1 MAGGLLP
8 LGLAH
13 LAWAG
18 LGFALQ
24 SKPHPLKPSPKLLRS
39 AGISISSE
47 NEKSVP
53 EQHGGPARAWELQ
66 KDRPLPKSCRFTLR
80 LPCDLGHR
88 TSPVFAFENEHNG
101 IKFASSFVE

>member
-1 MAGGLLP
+1 MGCSLWGWLT
-8 LGLAH
+8 
-13 LAWAG
+13 WAG
-18 LGFALQ
+18 LGWALL
-24 SKPHPLKPSPKLLRS
+24 SRASPHPLQPSPKLLRS
-39 AGISISSE
+39 AGISLSSK

-66 KDRPLPKSCRFTLR
+66 KDRSLPKSCRFTLR

-88 TSPVFAFENEHNG
+88 TAPVFAFENEHNG